1 GLRGRVRAGRRH
13 HPGAAGRG
21 RRRRVGGG
29 RSPPRAGGARPRRP
43 PRRRRRRRGGAQPG
57 GARARGRRV
66 HLRGRRA
73 PGPRPPPLPARAGRP
88 PIPRPLL
95 GRSSDMALR
104 IATLETQPRTAP
116 PRTAREWQRAVARAA
131 AAAAEAVRA
140 RDPGALARAYAEAR
154 GFQARRLA
162 TEAVLA
168 EGARLPGL
176 SWRPVYA
183 AAARALLDALEEA
196 PSEPVLLNCAG
207 VFCYELGELRGARAL
222 FEAARRLDPALPH
235 VAANLDAVRARA

>member
-1 GLRGRVRAGRRH
+1 
-13 HPGAAGRG
+13 
-21 RRRRVGGG
+21 
-29 RSPPRAGGARPRRP
+29 
-43 PRRRRRRRGGAQPG
+43 
-57 GARARGRRV
+57 
-66 HLRGRRA
+66 
-73 PGPRPPPLPARAGRP
+73 
-88 PIPRPLL
+88 
-95 GRSSDMALR
+95 
-104 IATLETQPRTAP
+104 
-116 PRTAREWQRAVARAA
+116 
-131 AAAAEAVRA
+131 
-140 RDPGALARAYAEAR
+140 ARAYAEAGGFDDPHR
-154 GFQARRLA
+154 AFQARRLA

-235 VAANLDAVRARA
+235 VAANLDAVRARARSGGGRPPGGPALAALGARARRVARAARPAEGLTLSLCMIVRDEEEMLPGCLEPV